1 MRDGTVVY
9 SLPRWPAMR
18 WLTCPAA
25 NAPDDIRVALIGGL
39 FGTLPIFAG
48 GVISTILVTA
58 AIAVRHPTPPF
69 VAWLIIEVAI
79 CSARLS
85 VLFKARSAASQRRA
99 TPTDLY
105 LLLSLFW
112 SASIGY
118 GGFVS
123 LTSGDW
129 VIATL
134 ACSTAMAMVGG
145 VCLRAFNAPR
155 LATAMMLVS
164 LGPFVPAVL
173 IAGKPLLYVV
183 LLQVP
188 LFLAAMSSATFTL
201 NKMLLSTMQSE
212 RENEHRARHDTLTG
226 LANRL
231 GLAEAVDAGLK
242 AERQAAKELAVLFL
256 DLDNFKAIND
266 THGHVAGD
274 RLLKMVAERLR
285 RSLRATD
292 VAARIGGDEFVVLAK
307 GLTGEQA
314 TELGNRLTNSIS
326 APYDLGGGIC
336 ATIGV
341 SVGVALAPKEIEDAE
356 GLLSVADA
364 ALYAAKAERQV
375 KLLRTLVGEDPSQPM
390 APAAGA

>member
-18 WLTCPAA
+18 WLTYPAA

-85 VLFKARSAASQRRA
+85 VLFKARSAASQRRT

-129 VIATL
+129 IIATL

-242 AERQAAKELAVLFL
+242 AEQLAAKELAVLFL

-326 APYDLGGGIC
+326 APYDLGGGIS

-341 SVGVALAPKEIEDAE
+341 SVGVALAPEEVEDAE

-375 KLLRTLVGEDPSQPM
+375 KLLRTLVGENPSQPM